1 MPSSDLLPG
10 KNLLSA
16 AVLME
21 GGLGVLAIAIGWL
34 IGWDVIGMTRFQWPA
49 VLWGVAGAA
58 PMLLL
63 LLACTE
69 IPRWPFSDIAEVVDR
84 LLRPLFAQATLAE
97 LALISALAGIG
108 EEMFFRG
115 LLQEGLAQW
124 IGEPYGP
131 IAGLA
136 AASLVFGLLH
146 PINSAYVVLAATMGL
161 FLGGLWMISGNLLVP
176 IITHGLYDFLALV
189 WLVKIYPPRQG

>member
-1 MPSSDLLPG
+1 MPSSDLFPG
-10 KNLLSA
+10 KNLLPA

-34 IGWDVIGMTRFQWPA
+34 IGWDVIGMTRFEWRRCFGESPA
-49 VLWGVAGAA
+49 RA
-58 PMLLL
+58 MLLL

-84 LLRPLFAQATLAE
+84 LLRPLFPKRRWPGG
-97 LALISALAGIG
+97 LISACRDWRRCSSAASSRKVSHGG
-108 EEMFFRG
+108 S
-115 LLQEGLAQW
+115 
-124 IGEPYGP
+124 EPYGP

-176 IITHGLYDFLALV
+176 IITHGFYDFLALV
-189 WLVKIYPPRQG
+189 WLVKIYPSRQG